1 MIDLH
6 LHFDG
11 SLPVET
17 VLRLAKKQNITLP
30 VETEAELRPYLEAPK
45 DCRDLNDYLSRFDLP
60 LQVLQTREA
69 LSEAMKDLICQLG
82 REGLLYAEI
91 RFAPQLHMSRGLNQ
105 HQVIE
110 AVLEGLN
117 QGLEAQ
123 SSLMD
128 ARLILCC
135 MRGRDNQKA
144 NLETVKLAGEF
155 AGRTRVAALDLAGA
169 EGLYFT
175 GDFKELFH
183 LAKEEGVPYT
193 IHAGEADG
201 PESVKA
207 AISMGTK
214 RIGHGVRCI
223 EDPAVEEEVRQRGI
237 TLECCVTSN
246 IQTRAF
252 DNANEHPLLRL
263 LRSGAAVTVNT
274 DNMTVSGTTI
284 AKEFA
289 LLKECGMTEE
299 EKNQLLRNS
308 IEAAFLDE
316 EKKKLLMEKVF
327 KNVKRS

>member
-17 VLRLAKKQNITLP
+17 VLRLAKKQNIMLP
-30 VETEAELRPYLEAPK
+30 AETEADFRPYLEAPK

-91 RFAPQLHMSRGLNQ
+91 RFAPQLHTSRGLSQ
-105 HQVIE
+105 RQVIE

-123 SSLMD
+123 PSLLD

-135 MRGRDNQKA
+135 MRGRDNQEA
-144 NLETVKLAGEF
+144 NLETVRLAGKF
-155 AGRTRVAALDLAGA
+155 AGNTKVAAIDLAGA
-169 EGLYFT
+169 EGLFFT

-207 AISMGTK
+207 AIAMGTK
-214 RIGHGVRCI
+214 RIGHGVRCV
-223 EDPAVEEEVRQRGI
+223 EDPMVEEEVRQRGI

-252 DNANEHPLLRL
+252 ASAGEHPLLRL
-263 LRSGAAVTVNT
+263 LRSGTAVTVNT

-284 AKEFA
+284 AKEFEI
-289 LLKECGMTEE
+289 LKECGMTDT
-299 EKNQLLRNS
+299 EKRQMLKNS
-308 IEAAFLDE
+308 VEAAFLED
-316 EKKKLLMEKVF
+316 EKKRILMEKVL
-327 KNVKRS
+327 KL

>member
-17 VLRLAKKQNITLP
+17 VIRLAKKQNITLP
-30 VETEAELRPYLEAPK
+30 AETKTELQPYLEAPK
-45 DCRDLNDYLSRFDLP
+45 DCRDLNDYLSRFVLP

-69 LSEAMKDLICQLG
+69 LSEAMMDLICQLG

-91 RFAPQLHMSRGLNQ
+91 RFAPQLHTSGGLAQ
-105 HQVIE
+105 RQVIE
-110 AVLEGLN
+110 AVLEGLDK
-117 QGLEAQ
+117 GLKAQ

-128 ARLILCC
+128 VRLILCC

-183 LAKEEGVPYT
+183 LAQEEGVPYT

-252 DNANEHPLLRL
+252 ASAKEHPLLRL
-263 LRSGAAVTVNT
+263 LRSGVAVTVNT

-284 AKEFA
+284 AKEFEI
-289 LLKECGMTEE
+289 LKECGMTDA
-299 EKNQLLRNS
+299 EKCQLLKNS
-308 IEAAFLDE
+308 VEAAFLEND
-316 EKKKLLMEKVF
+316 KKRLLMENILK
-327 KNVKRS
+327 K

>member
-11 SLPVET
+11 SLPVQT
-17 VLRLAKKQNITLP
+17 VLRLAREQNIALP
-30 VETEAELRPYLEAPK
+30 AETEEQLRPFLQAPE
-45 DCRDLNDYLSRFDLP
+45 DCRDLNEYLSRFELP

-69 LSEAMKDLICQLG
+69 LSEAMKDLIGQLAK
-82 REGLLYAEI
+82 EGLLYAEI
-91 RFAPQLHMSRGLNQ
+91 RFAPQLHTSRGLSQ
-105 HQVIE
+105 RQVIE
-110 AVLEGLN
+110 AVLEGLD
-117 QGLEAQ
+117 QGLKAQ
-123 SSLMD
+123 SSLLD

-135 MRGRDNQKA
+135 MRGGDNQKE

-155 AGRTRVAALDLAGA
+155 AGNTKVAAVDLAGA

-175 GDFKELFH
+175 GDFKELFR
-183 LAKEEGVPYT
+183 LAQEEGVPYT

-223 EDPAVEEEVRQRGI
+223 EDPAVEEEIRQKNI

-252 DNANEHPLLRL
+252 SDAGAHPLLRL

-289 LLKECGMTEE
+289 LLKECGMTEAE
-299 EKNQLLRNS
+299 NVQLLKNS
-308 IEAAFLDE
+308 VEAAFLE
-316 EKKKLLMEKVF
+316 TEKKQLLMEKVR
-327 KNVKRS
+327 KG